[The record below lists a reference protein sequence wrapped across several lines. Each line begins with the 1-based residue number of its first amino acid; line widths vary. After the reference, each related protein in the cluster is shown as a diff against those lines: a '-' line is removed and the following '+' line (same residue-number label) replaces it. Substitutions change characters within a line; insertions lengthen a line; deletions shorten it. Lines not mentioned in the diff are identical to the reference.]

1 MSKETLIT
9 KESSELLKTSAT
21 IRKQADSKWV
31 DDNKNVRH
39 VGNNGYVIGQQF
51 ELDGTF
57 GVEEIKNGNKVTG
70 CFFACGTK
78 QGVKLS
84 LASLMGLS
92 SLNGYKLE
100 GEDTAY
106 LEPIGENGPT
116 DKQKADS
123 IKYTAKVADDVD
135 DTFIGWEDCP
145 TRDIYDLVV
154 RIENE
159 KLKLE
164 GMTVEYKG
172 QVIRGW
178 DAKKGGDDLAT
189 AKKYVAG
196 AHRVT
201 RQHLFKVS

>member
-1 MSKETLIT
+1 
-9 KESSELLKTSAT
+9 
-21 IRKQADSKWV
+21 
-31 DDNKNVRH
+31 
-39 VGNNGYVIGQQF
+39 
-51 ELDGTF
+51 
-57 GVEEIKNGNKVTG
+57 
-70 CFFACGTK
+70 
-78 QGVKLS
+78 
-84 LASLMGLS
+84 MGLS

-159 KLKLE
+159 QVKLE

-189 AKKYVAG
+189 TKKYVAG

-201 RQHLFKVS
+201 RQHLFKVG

>member
-1 MSKETLIT
+1 MSKETLVT
-9 KESSELLKTSAT
+9 KESSELLKKYAT
-21 IRKQADSKWV
+21 IRKAADSKWV
-31 DDNKNVRH
+31 DDTKNVRN

-57 GVEEIKNGNKVTG
+57 GIEEIKNGNKTTG
-70 CFFACGTK
+70 AYFACGTK

-84 LASLMGLS
+84 LANLMGLS

-106 LEPIGENGPT
+106 LEPIGEDGPT
-116 DKQKADS
+116 DNQKADS
-123 IKYTAKVADDVD
+123 VKYTAKVADDVD

-159 KLKLE
+159 QVRLE
-164 GMTVEYKG
+164 GITVEYKG

-178 DAKKGGDDLAT
+178 DAKKKGNDLT
-189 AKKYVAG
+189 TNKSYSVG

-201 RQHLFKVS
+201 RQHLFKVG

>member
-9 KESSELLKTSAT
+9 KESSELLKKYAT

-31 DDNKNVRH
+31 DDTKHVRN

-159 KLKLE
+159 QVQLE
-164 GMTVEYKG
+164 GITVEYKG

-178 DAKKGGDDLAT
+178 DAKKKGDDLTTGKSYAQ
-189 AKKYVAG
+189 G

-201 RQHLFKVS
+201 RQHLFKVG

>member
-1 MSKETLIT
+1 MSKETLVT
-9 KESSELLKTSAT
+9 KESSEMLRKYAA
-21 IRKQADSKWV
+21 IRKAADSKWV
-31 DDNKNVRH
+31 DDTKNVRN

-70 CFFACGTK
+70 GYFACGTK
-78 QGVKLS
+78 QGIKLS
-84 LASLMGLS
+84 LAGLMGLS
-92 SLNGYKLE
+92 SLNGYMLE
-100 GEDTAY
+100 GEDIAY
-106 LEPIGENGPT
+106 LEPIGEDGPT

-123 IKYTAKVADDVD
+123 VKYTAKVADDVD
-135 DTFIGWEDCP
+135 ETFVGWEDCP

-159 KLKLE
+159 QVQLE
-164 GMTVEYKG
+164 GITVEYKG

-178 DAKKGGDDLAT
+178 DAKKRGDDLTTGKSYA
-189 AKKYVAG
+189 VG

-201 RQHLFKVS
+201 RQHLFKVG

>member
-9 KESSELLKTSAT
+9 KESSELLKKYAT

-31 DDNKNVRH
+31 DDTKNVRNA
-39 VGNNGYVIGQQF
+39 GNNGYVIGQTF

-159 KLKLE
+159 QVKLE

-189 AKKYVAG
+189 TKKYVAG

-201 RQHLFKVS
+201 RQHLFKVG

>member
-1 MSKETLIT
+1 
-9 KESSELLKTSAT
+9 
-21 IRKQADSKWV
+21 
-31 DDNKNVRH
+31 
-39 VGNNGYVIGQQF
+39 
-51 ELDGTF
+51 
-57 GVEEIKNGNKVTG
+57 
-70 CFFACGTK
+70 
-78 QGVKLS
+78 
-84 LASLMGLS
+84 MGLS

-159 KLKLE
+159 QVKLE
-164 GMTVEYKG
+164 GIIVEYKG

-201 RQHLFKVS
+201 RQHLFKVG

>member
-9 KESSELLKTSAT
+9 KESSELLKKYAT

-31 DDNKNVRH
+31 NDTMNVRN
-39 VGNNGYVIGQQF
+39 VGNNGYVIGQTF

-57 GVEEIKNGNKVTG
+57 GVEPIKNGNKVTG

-159 KLKLE
+159 QLKLE

-189 AKKYVAG
+189 TKKYVAG

-201 RQHLFKVS
+201 RQHLFKVG

>member
-1 MSKETLIT
+1 MSKETLVT
-9 KESSELLKTSAT
+9 KESSEMLRKYAT
-21 IRKQADSKWV
+21 IRKEADSTWK
-31 DDNKNVRH
+31 DDTQQVRN

-57 GVEEIKNGNKVTG
+57 GVEEIKNGNKTTG
-70 CFFACGTK
+70 CYFACGTK

-159 KLKLE
+159 QVKLE

-201 RQHLFKVS
+201 RQHLFKVG

>member
-9 KESSELLKTSAT
+9 KESSELLKKYAT
-21 IRKQADSKWV
+21 IRKTADSTWK
-31 DDNKNVRH
+31 DDTQQVRN

-57 GVEEIKNGNKVTG
+57 GVEEIKNGDNVTG
-70 CFFACGTK
+70 AYFACGTK

-84 LASLMGLS
+84 LASLMGLT
-92 SLNGYKLE
+92 SLRGYMLS
-100 GEDTAY
+100 GEDTSYCAKING
-106 LEPIGENGPT
+106 EPTEAQL
-116 DKQKADS
+116 KDS
-123 IKYTAKVADDVD
+123 VKYTAKVADDVD
-135 DTFIGWEDCP
+135 ETFVGWADCP

-159 KLKLE
+159 QFKLN
-164 GMTVEYKG
+164 GISVEYKG

-178 DAKKGGDDLAT
+178 DAKKSGDDIVVG
-189 AKKYVAG
+189 KKYAQG

-201 RQHLFKVS
+201 RQHLFKVG